1 MIRAPEYTRG
11 TIAGQWIAQLP
22 VFICANTAPSHN
34 YRRCERDFVR
44 RGLCYRERMTLGE
57 HVSRIASRVIVA
69 AAVLLASALTA
80 QAASRRHPRNAKE
93 RSEEAPLCQVN
104 NLTVEMPREFLSLG
118 VAGNSFI
125 ARENSAGVLT
135 LRNGFSQR
143 IQEIAVVLEYLDGH
157 GKRIFTAA
165 FAGTSNTLVSPSWF
179 SERLPS
185 QYSLTQWQNPVAA
198 GATFSL
204 GATSGITTAECPAQA
219 RATLLHVEFQGGKM
233 LDWSAPDW
241 QLPVQLREIPGD
253 LELNAPA
260 DSLPET
266 FLVRVRVAAPSG
278 ASIPKA
284 RIDLLKGRPGVFFD
298 EIRNQMT
305 DWRYWCALRDGKRV
319 DGDETILI
327 RVHTPRTGAD
337 QGVSPVLSAE
347 IPQPLGIVDL
357 VPQTAPGRWAV
368 FYGGA
373 RIGDNPPAQA
383 QP

>member
-1 MIRAPEYTRG
+1 MDRAV
-11 TIAGQWIAQLP
+11 AGFHLRKHRATQ
-22 VFICANTAPSHN
+22 N
-34 YRRCERDFVR
+34 YRHCERDFVQR
-44 RGLCYRERMTLGE
+44 RLCYRERMTLGDY
-57 HVSRIASRVIVA
+57 VSRIASRAIVA
-69 AAVLLASALTA
+69 AALLLASAFTA
-80 QAASRRHPRNAKE
+80 QAASHRHPRDAKE
-93 RSEEAPLCQVN
+93 RPEEAPLCQVN
-104 NLTVEMPREFLSLG
+104 NLTVEMPRDFLSLS

-135 LRNGFSQR
+135 LRNEFSQPL
-143 IQEIAVVLEYLDGH
+143 QEIAVVLEYLDER
-157 GKRIFTAA
+157 GKRIFAAA

-185 QYSLTQWQNPVAA
+185 QYSLTQWQNPVAT

-219 RATLLHVEFQGGKM
+219 RATLLHVEFQGGKT

-241 QLPVQLREIPGD
+241 ALPVQPREIPGD

-266 FLVRVRVAAPSG
+266 FLVRVRMAVPSG

-305 DWRYWCALRDGKRV
+305 DWRYWFALRDGKRV
-319 DGDETILI
+319 DGDETMLI
-327 RVHTPRTGAD
+327 RVHAPSASASRGVFSVTP
-337 QGVSPVLSAE
+337 AE

-357 VPQTAPGRWAV
+357 VPQTAAGRWAV

-373 RIGDNPPAQA
+373 GLSDNSPTQM

>member
-1 MIRAPEYTRG
+1 MDRAVACFHLRKHRATP
-11 TIAGQWIAQLP
+11 
-22 VFICANTAPSHN
+22 N
-34 YRRCERDFVR
+34 YGRCERDLLQP
-44 RGLCYRERMTLGE
+44 GLCYRECMTPGKY
-57 HVSRIASRVIVA
+57 VSRIASRAIVA

-80 QAASRRHPRNAKE
+80 RAASHRHPRNAKA
-93 RSEEAPLCQVN
+93 RFEEAPLCQVN
-104 NLTVEMPREFLSLG
+104 NLTVEMPREFLSLS
-118 VAGNSFI
+118 VAGNSFV

-135 LRNGFSQR
+135 LRNDFSQP
-143 IQEIAVVLEYLDGH
+143 IQEIAVVLEYLDEH
-157 GKRIFTAA
+157 GKRIFAAA

-219 RATLLHVEFQGGKM
+219 RATLLHVEFQGGKT

-241 QLPVQLREIPGD
+241 QLPVQPREIPGD
-253 LELNAPA
+253 LEINAPA

-266 FLVRVRVAAPSG
+266 FLVRVRVAVPSGASG

-284 RIDLLKGRPGVFFD
+284 RIDLLQGTPGAFFD

-305 DWRYWCALRDGKRV
+305 DWRYWFALRDGKRV
-319 DGDETILI
+319 DGDETMLI
-327 RVHTPRTGAD
+327 RVHAPSARSSRGVFSVTP
-337 QGVSPVLSAE
+337 AE

-373 RIGDNPPAQA
+373 RFSDNSPAQT